1 MSETQLFL
9 KINSLPETM
18 KQELLDFLEFLLS
31 KKGSKKSTSKKMS
44 SYKKNILSVSV
55 WTDKDIKDM
64 ETNLKNFGTWQIEK
78 W

>member
-44 SYKKNILSVSV
+44 S
-55 WTDKDIKDM
+55 
-64 ETNLKNFGTWQIEK
+64 
-78 W
+78 